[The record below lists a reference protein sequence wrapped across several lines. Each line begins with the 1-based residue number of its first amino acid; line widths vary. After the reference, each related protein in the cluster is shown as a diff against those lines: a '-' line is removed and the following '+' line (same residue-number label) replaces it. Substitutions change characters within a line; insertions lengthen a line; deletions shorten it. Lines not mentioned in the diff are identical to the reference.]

1 MKKDLFTQ
9 LPLKIKLTSHSSWIG
24 TSTYTLIIDELS
36 SITFAHDKKD
46 LALKQITDAER
57 NELINLIKKVQ
68 IPFTK
73 IDENLIECHVCDGG
87 AFDLQIK
94 SKTYKVLFSYID
106 GQDEESNKSIIDVAN
121 FIYELVD
128 TSEMDLSFGSF
139 D

>member
-1 MKKDLFTQ
+1 MTKDLFSQ

-24 TSTYTLIIDELS
+24 TSTYTLTIDELS
-36 SITFAHDKKD
+36 SITFAHRKKD
-46 LALKQITDAER
+46 LALKQITDTER
-57 NELINLIKKVQ
+57 NQLIELIKKIQ

-73 IDENLIECHVCDGG
+73 IDENFIEGFVCDGG
-87 AFDLQIK
+87 GFDLQIK
-94 SKTYKVLFSYID
+94 SKTYKVSFSFID

-121 FIYELVD
+121 FIYALVD